1 MVVFNPS
8 KREIGAKIVYYGPA
22 AGGKT
27 TNLHFIHNRL
37 NPKQRGDLISLAT
50 KDDRT
55 LFFDFLPLDLGTVKG
70 FNVRF
75 HLYTVPG
82 QVYYVSTRRAV
93 LTGVDGIVFVA
104 DSQEEKLA
112 ENIESLEDLEKNLLY
127 YGKKI
132 NDIPMILQYNK
143 RDLRKISSIQTLNA
157 KLNRR
162 NCSVVESVSL
172 NGKGVMETLT
182 DISKAVLESL
192 EDSSKK
198 TKVKPPTRSAPLIPC
213 ATKTPPP
220 LPKSDVESLI
230 ELESEEKVFDIERLR
245 AERRA
250 TIDRLLKQKEQAKA
264 QSEPVELKTTK
275 GAEKFDSENV
285 LGTGE
290 TEAIDQEFTEEDF
303 GNELDISEEGFDFD
317 GITDD
322 IPISTEPY
330 LKREDAK
337 EEFANEIELLESKE
351 EDKGISL
358 ETQGTTDFDV
368 EENKTDIEEIPL
380 DLEESPEWIELET
393 DESAVT
399 SQGDKEFIDE
409 AQSFQRED
417 LTNSGRNASS
427 TTGRIEII
435 SCGAPEKI
443 LPASIKLPLTLQL
456 GNVHKKAKLTITIH
470 LEELI

>member
-162 NCSVVESVSL
+162 NCSVVESVGL

-198 TKVKPPTRSAPLIPC
+198 TKIKPPTRSAPLIPD

-264 QSEPVELKTTK
+264 QSEPVELKATK
-275 GAEKFDSENV
+275 GAEKFDSENI

-303 GNELDISEEGFDFD
+303 GNELDISEEGFEFN

-330 LKREDAK
+330 LKPEEAK
-337 EEFANEIELLESKE
+337 EEFANEIELLDSKE
-351 EDKGISL
+351 EDKEISL

-393 DESAVT
+393 DEPAVT
-399 SQGDKEFIDE
+399 SQGDKRFIDE

-417 LTNSGRNASS
+417 VANSGRNASS